1 MLDIE
6 LTGFLSQQQLP
17 DSYRQLIKDWFAPLT
32 EAIKTHHKGAKKPLI
47 VGINGAQGSGKSTL
61 AACLNFLLEQ
71 QYQLHAVSLS
81 LDDFYF
87 TRAERQQLAKAV
99 HPLLATRGVPGTHD
113 ITLARQTLT
122 DLQHSHL
129 PVWLPRFD
137 KASDDRF
144 PAEFAECITEPVDV
158 IILEGWCL
166 GSEAE
171 TETTLS
177 PPVNELEASED
188 QQGRWRRYVNKQLA
202 LGYPSLFE
210 LIDIW
215 IMLKAPSFDCV
226 FDWRMEQENKLR
238 QTQSQQGHIM
248 DEKQL
253 ARFIQFYQRITE
265 QTLKNLPA
273 KVHYL
278 FELDNHRQ
286 IIKLTSS
293 PPTLPAMPQQQWLIF
308 TDMDGSLLDH
318 HNYHFDEAVP
328 TLDTLKSRHIPVI
341 PVTSKTQA
349 EVELLRDSL
358 QNSHPFIVENGAAV
372 YIPTGY
378 FSEQP
383 NDTIERDGYWVKEF
397 VAPRAHWQSIIEQ
410 LRPHYSDQFKTFADA
425 GIDGI
430 IAMAGLNVHAAARAA
445 RRQFGEPVSWQGN
458 GKLKQ
463 QFIDEVTAAGA
474 QVLEGGRFLH
484 VSGDCDK
491 GRALRWLEQV
501 YQLQSPTQ
509 QMVSLAIGDS
519 QNDRAMLEQADHALL
534 IRSPVHPLPE
544 VCRSSNLSISTHTGP
559 KGWAEGVNKILD
571 ATLHSDLSKQPRGN
585 HG

>member
-1 MLDIE
+1 M
-6 LTGFLSQQQLP
+6 T
-17 DSYRQLIKDWFAPLT
+17 
-32 EAIKTHHKGAKKPLI
+32 
-47 VGINGAQGSGKSTL
+47 
-61 AACLNFLLEQ
+61 
-71 QYQLHAVSLS
+71 
-81 LDDFYF
+81 
-87 TRAERQQLAKAV
+87 
-99 HPLLATRGVPGTHD
+99 
-113 ITLARQTLT
+113 
-122 DLQHSHL
+122 
-129 PVWLPRFD
+129 
-137 KASDDRF
+137 
-144 PAEFAECITEPVDV
+144 
-158 IILEGWCL
+158 
-166 GSEAE
+166 
-171 TETTLS
+171 
-177 PPVNELEASED
+177 
-188 QQGRWRRYVNKQLA
+188 
-202 LGYPSLFE
+202 
-210 LIDIW
+210 
-215 IMLKAPSFDCV
+215 
-226 FDWRMEQENKLR
+226 
-238 QTQSQQGHIM
+238 
-248 DEKQL
+248 
-253 ARFIQFYQRITE
+253 
-265 QTLKNLPA
+265 
-273 KVHYL
+273 
-278 FELDNHRQ
+278 
-286 IIKLTSS
+286 
-293 PPTLPAMPQQQWLIF
+293 QQQWLIF

-328 TLDTLKSRHIPVI
+328 TLEALEAQHIPVI

-358 QNSHPFIVENGAAV
+358 QNTHPFIVENGAAV
-372 YIPTGY
+372 FIPEGY
-378 FSEQP
+378 FPQQP
-383 NDTIERDGYWVKEF
+383 DGTVEKDGYWVKEF

-410 LRPHYSDQFKTFADA
+410 LRPNYSDQFKTFADA

-430 IAMAGLNVHAAARAA
+430 IAMTGLNVHAAARAA

-571 ATLHSDLSKQPRGN
+571 AMLHSDLSKQPRGN

>member
-1 MLDIE
+1 
-6 LTGFLSQQQLP
+6 
-17 DSYRQLIKDWFAPLT
+17 
-32 EAIKTHHKGAKKPLI
+32 
-47 VGINGAQGSGKSTL
+47 
-61 AACLNFLLEQ
+61 
-71 QYQLHAVSLS
+71 
-81 LDDFYF
+81 
-87 TRAERQQLAKAV
+87 
-99 HPLLATRGVPGTHD
+99 LATRGVPGTHD
-113 ITLARQTLT
+113 VALARKTLT
-122 DLQHSHL
+122 DLQQAHL

-137 KASDDRF
+137 KASDDRL
-144 PAEFAECITEPVDV
+144 PPEFAECITEPVDV

-171 TETTLS
+171 AENTLS
-177 PPVNELEASED
+177 HPINELESSED
-188 QQGRWRRYVNKQLA
+188 QEGRWRRYVNKQLA
-202 LGYPSLFE
+202 LSYPNLFE

-215 IMLKAPSFDCV
+215 VMLKAPSFDCV
-226 FDWRMEQENKLR
+226 FDWRMEQETKLR
-238 QTQSQQGHIM
+238 QRHTQQGHIM

-265 QTLKNLPA
+265 QTLKHLPA

-278 FELDNHRQ
+278 FELDSHRQ
-286 IIKLTSS
+286 IIKLTST
-293 PPTLPAMPQQQWLIF
+293 PPTLSPMTQTQWLIF

-328 TLDTLKSRHIPVI
+328 TLTALEERKVPVI

-358 QNSHPFIVENGAAV
+358 HNCHPFIVENGAAV
-372 YIPTGY
+372 FIPQGY
-378 FSEQP
+378 FLQQP
-383 NDTIERDGYWVKEF
+383 DDTVEKDGYWVKEF
-397 VAPRAHWQSIIEQ
+397 VAPRARWQSLIDQ
-410 LRPHYSDQFKTFADA
+410 VRPRYSDQFKTFADA

-430 IAMAGLNVHAAARAA
+430 IAMTGLNVHAAARAA
-445 RRQFGEPVSWQGN
+445 RRQYGEPVSWQGN
-458 GKLKQ
+458 GNLKH
-463 QFIDEVTAAGA
+463 QFIEELTAAGA
-474 QVLEGGRFLH
+474 QILEGGRFLH

-501 YQLQSPTQ
+501 YQNANAEK

-544 VCRSSNLSISTHTGP
+544 VCRSSNLTISTHTGP
-559 KGWAEGVNKILD
+559 KGWAEGVNNILD
-571 ATLHSDLSKQPRGN
+571 ATLHPDLSKQPRGN

>member
-32 EAIKTHHKGAKKPLI
+32 EAIKTHHKSAKLPLI

-61 AACLNFLLEQ
+61 AACLKFLLEQ
-71 QYQLHAVSLS
+71 QYQLTTASLS

-87 TRAERQQLAKAV
+87 TRTERQQLAKAV

-113 ITLARQTLT
+113 VSLARKTLT
-122 DLQHSHL
+122 DLQQGHL

-137 KASDDRF
+137 KASDDRL

-171 TETTLS
+171 AETTLS
-177 PPVNELEASED
+177 RPVNELETSED

-202 LGYPSLFE
+202 LCYPSLFE
-210 LIDIW
+210 LIDVW
-215 IMLKAPSFDCV
+215 VMLKAPSFDCV
-226 FDWRMEQENKLR
+226 FDWRMEQETKLR
-238 QTQSQQGHIM
+238 QSRSHQGRIM
-248 DEKQL
+248 DEQQL

-265 QTLKNLPA
+265 QTLKNLPS

-278 FELDNHRQ
+278 FELDDKRQ

-293 PPTLPAMPQQQWLIF
+293 PPRLSDMTATQWLIF

-328 TLDTLKSRHIPVI
+328 TLNALETVNIPVI

-358 QNSHPFIVENGAAV
+358 HNPHPFIVENGAAV
-372 YIPTGY
+372 FIPAGY
-378 FSEQP
+378 FPQQP
-383 NDTIERDGYWVKEF
+383 QGTISKDGYWVKEF
-397 VAPRAHWQSIIEQ
+397 VAPRSRWQGLIEQ
-410 LRPHYSDQFKTFADA
+410 IRPRYIDQFKTFADA

-430 IAMAGLNVHAAARAA
+430 IAMTGLNVHAAARAA
-445 RRQFGEPVSWQGN
+445 RRQYGEPVSWQGN
-458 GKLKQ
+458 GNRKL
-463 QFIDEVTAAGA
+463 QFIDELTAAGA
-474 QVLEGGRFLH
+474 QILEGGRFLH

-501 YQLQSPTQ
+501 YQNAFPQKL
-509 QMVSLAIGDS
+509 MVSLAIGDS

-534 IRSPVHPLPE
+534 IRSPVHPLPD
-544 VCRSSNLSISTHTGP
+544 VCRSSNLNVSTDTGP

-571 ATLHSDLSKQPRGN
+571 AALHPDLSKQPRGN